1 MNVGGF
7 LMEKSVAKRNKRI
20 MYFKLFWICIAALYV
35 AEAEARVLRGTV
47 KSAYGSV
54 VPDIWVSVLGSGKA
68 KTDATGEF
76 EIDISSC
83 INCLPG
89 KTITLMVFNEEFGFH
104 KLSETLNED
113 YSLLLEITRQP
124 GKMGIV
130 GTLKD
135 SKSQKL
141 LEGIS
146 VKILSAPY
154 ADKIPVVK
162 TDQYG
167 TFIIYLKK
175 DLLGANQ
182 YLEMI
187 FSDAEGRYMDKK
199 ETKNILAPFDV
210 YMDKTSEVHNLQVNS
225 LTKTDIHVNPGDVIF
240 IKATGSIKVGPW
252 VGHSGPNGRM
262 SGVGGA
268 DLSFYNIIEDMNH
281 AALMCRISGDNTWR
295 FAGEELEFY
304 AQSSGFLEF
313 EVNDR
318 DQANNSGAYQVKIIL
333 K

>member
-1 MNVGGF
+1 
-7 LMEKSVAKRNKRI
+7 
-20 MYFKLFWICIAALYV
+20 MYFKFFWICMATLYV
-35 AEAEARVLRGTV
+35 AGAEARVLRGTV
-47 KSAYGSV
+47 KSTYGSV
-54 VPDIWVSVLGSGKA
+54 VPGIWVSVLGGGKT

-83 INCLPG
+83 TNCLPG
-89 KTITLMVFNEEFGFH
+89 KAITLMVFNEEFGFH

-113 YSLLLEITRQP
+113 YSLLLEIDRKP

-141 LEGIS
+141 LKGIS

-162 TDQYG
+162 TDEYG

-210 YMDKTSEVHNLQVNS
+210 YMDKTDEVHNFPINS
-225 LTKTDIHVNPGDVIF
+225 FTKTDVKVDPGDVVF

-268 DLSFYNIIEDMNH
+268 DLSFYNIVENLNH
-281 AALMCRISGDNTWR
+281 AALMYRISGDSTWH

-304 AQSSGFLEF
+304 VQGSGFLEF
-313 EVNDR
+313 QVNDR
-318 DQANNSGAYQVKIIL
+318 DQANNSGTYQVKIIL